1 MMKSTDI
8 ETVTIIIFWLVSQTS
23 QLELVNEPSRAALL
37 ARFLNESSR
46 AGSISSLSRGERQAS
61 SSKQREVM
69 VANLR
74 VAMAACPRN
83 PPARA
88 GVTRGW
94 AMFDAG
100 SDGAPKKNVREHF
113 FWD

>member
-1 MMKSTDI
+1 
-8 ETVTIIIFWLVSQTS
+8 
-23 QLELVNEPSRAALL
+23 
-37 ARFLNESSR
+37 
-46 AGSISSLSRGERQAS
+46 
-61 SSKQREVM
+61 VM

-100 SDGAPKKNVREHF
+100 SDGAPKKNVCEHF